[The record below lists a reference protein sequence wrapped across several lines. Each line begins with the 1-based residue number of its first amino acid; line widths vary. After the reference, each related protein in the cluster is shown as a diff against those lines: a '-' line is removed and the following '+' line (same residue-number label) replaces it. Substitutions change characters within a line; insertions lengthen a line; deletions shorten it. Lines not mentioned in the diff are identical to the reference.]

1 MAAAVVTY
9 RRDHPSLDLSIL
21 YHMKHGIMNRR
32 NTHSTLK
39 SVSKMNSLTAFDENP
54 IISAAIR
61 DKIERHGVSVATNM
75 NVTDLAASNSPSSH
89 RVKLKYENMASAKCQ
104 MKKIRKSRTCILCLL
119 VMVVWCV
126 SVVAQCGDQWPTS

>member
-32 NTHSTLK
+32 NTHSTVK
-39 SVSKMNSLTAFDENP
+39 SVSKMVSLTAFDEKP
-54 IISAAIR
+54 IISAAMR

-75 NVTDLAASNSPSSH
+75 NVTDLAVSNSPRSH
-89 RVKLKYENMASAKCQ
+89 LVKLKYENVASAKCQ
-104 MKKIRKSRTCILCLL
+104 MKKTRASSTCILCVL
-119 VMVVWCV
+119 VAAVRCV
-126 SVVAQCGDQWPTS
+126 SVVARCGNQWPNS